1 MQATELKA
9 LISALQNGIVN
20 VTFKKI
26 DTEEIRV
33 MESTLKTSILEENG
47 ITATVDNVSPESDHV
62 AVWCLDKD
70 AWRSFRV
77 NTVVNWEVV

>member
-33 MESTLKTSILEENG
+33 MESTLKSSILEENG

-77 NTVVNWEVV
+77 NTVINWEVV

>member
-77 NTVVNWEVV
+77 NTVIDWEVV

>member
-33 MESTLKTSILEENG
+33 MESTLKTSILEEHG

>member
-33 MESTLKTSILEENG
+33 MESTLKSSILEENG

>member
-77 NTVVNWEVV
+77 NTVINWEVV

>member
-33 MESTLKTSILEENG
+33 MESTLKSSILEENG

-77 NTVVNWEVV
+77 NTVIDWEVV

>member
-33 MESTLKTSILEENG
+33 MESTLKSSILEENG

-77 NTVVNWEVV
+77 NTVISWEVV

>member
-70 AWRSFRV
+70 AWRSFRG

>member
-33 MESTLKTSILEENG
+33 MESTLKPSILEENG
-47 ITATVDNVSPESDHV
+47 IKATVDNVSPESDHV

-77 NTVVNWEVV
+77 NTVISWEVV